1 MTVSES
7 GIDGDYPREYV
18 IIREQHK
25 NKEHLVAGG
34 SVAEWSKALVLG
46 TSHSM
51 AWVRIPPLPVCG
63 LFTALTCETC
73 NAFSLKVLCEI
84 WQVVQ
89 WQLL

>member
-46 TSHSM
+46 TTHSM
-51 AWVRIPPLPVCG
+51 AWVRIPPLPVVVYLRPSLVKRVM
-63 LFTALTCETC
+63 LFH
-73 NAFSLKVLCEI
+73 
-84 WQVVQ
+84 
-89 WQLL
+89 

>member
-25 NKEHLVAGG
+25 NKEHVVAGG

-46 TSHSM
+46 TRHSM
-51 AWVRIPPLPVCG
+51 AWVRIPPLPVVVYLRPSLVKRVM
-63 LFTALTCETC
+63 LFH
-73 NAFSLKVLCEI
+73 
-84 WQVVQ
+84 
-89 WQLL
+89 

>member
-51 AWVRIPPLPVCG
+51 AWVRIPPLPVVVYLRPSLVKRIM
-63 LFTALTCETC
+63 LFH
-73 NAFSLKVLCEI
+73 
-84 WQVVQ
+84 
-89 WQLL
+89 

>member
-18 IIREQHK
+18 TIREQHK

-34 SVAEWSKALVLG
+34 TVAEWSKTLVLG

-51 AWVRIPPLPVCG
+51 AWVRIPPLPVVVYLRPSLVKRVM
-63 LFTALTCETC
+63 LFH
-73 NAFSLKVLCEI
+73 
-84 WQVVQ
+84 
-89 WQLL
+89 